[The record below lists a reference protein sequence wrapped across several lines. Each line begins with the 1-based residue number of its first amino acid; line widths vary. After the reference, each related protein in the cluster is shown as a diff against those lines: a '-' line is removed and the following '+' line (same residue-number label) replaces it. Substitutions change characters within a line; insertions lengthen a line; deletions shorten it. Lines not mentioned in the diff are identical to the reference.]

1 MKAYR
6 NYLIFCLILV
16 LCMVSL
22 GGVTRLT
29 GSGLSIVEWKP
40 ISGILPPLNA
50 TQWQEEFTA
59 YQASPEYTLKNFH
72 MELEDFKGIFWLEY
86 LHRVLGRIIGLSFL
100 LPAIYYAI
108 RCNIP
113 KMFIR
118 RNFVLVGLVGMQ
130 GLMGWLM
137 VKSGLTDNPHV
148 SHYRLCAH
156 LCLAI
161 LIASVIF
168 ITIKQ
173 VKVNSAHISDSDKA
187 LAHKSWSK
195 ISLIVL
201 SLIVIQIIYG
211 AFVAGLKAGYIY
223 NEYPLMAGG
232 FLPPEQWQNN
242 NLSNFFEHHATVQF
256 IHRWLGALVLLMII
270 YQYIKS
276 ITASKKLRILNPAMF
291 VLLVATLQ
299 FGLGI
304 ITLISHVQIT
314 LATLHQLIAIILVLA
329 QLNLIYIKNPR
340 LIKLDNTI

>member
-6 NYLIFCLILV
+6 NYLLFCLILV
-16 LCMVSL
+16 LAMVSL

-50 TQWQEEFTA
+50 TEWTLEFSA
-59 YQASPEYTLKNFH
+59 YKSSPEYIKKNFH

-100 LPAIYYAI
+100 LPAIYYACK
-108 RCNIP
+108 RNIP
-113 KMFIR
+113 SQFIK
-118 RNFVLVGLVGMQ
+118 RNFLLVGLVAAQ

-137 VKSGLTDNPHV
+137 VKSGLTNNPHV

-168 ITIKQ
+168 ITLKQ
-173 VKVNSAHISDSDKA
+173 SRSFNSAIAGDSNCA
-187 LAHKSWSK
+187 
-195 ISLIVL
+195 ISLVGRKKITYAIL
-201 SLIVIQIIYG
+201 ALIICQIIYG

-223 NEYPLMAGG
+223 NEYPLMAGS

-242 NLSNFFEHHATVQF
+242 SMINLFEHHATVQF

-270 YQYIKS
+270 YQYINL
-276 ITASKKLRILNPAMF
+276 SKTQNMPKYNPALL
-291 VLLVATLQ
+291 VLLIATLQ
-299 FGLGI
+299 FGIGVL
-304 ITLISHVQIT
+304 TLISDVQIT
-314 LATLHQLIAIILVLA
+314 LATLHQLIAIILVLT
-329 QLNLIYIKNPR
+329 QLNLIIDFKQKIPQAKN
-340 LIKLDNTI
+340 